1 MQDLNLIELF
11 CYLFLQLHVL
21 ESLPI
26 LECLL
31 QRLLICQFLLA
42 AEVQHK
48 PHHQVPLVALLLDP
62 SRQVDLLD
70 YEMVLG
76 ELVAEDEETVLQLQ
90 F

>member
-11 CYLFLQLHVL
+11 CDLLLQLHVL

-26 LECLL
+26 LKGLL
-31 QRLLICQFLLA
+31 ERLLISYLFLA
-42 AEVQHK
+42 AEVENK
-48 PHHQVPLVALLLDP
+48 PHHQVPLVALFSDP

-76 ELVAEDEETVLQLQ
+76 EFVAEDE
-90 F
+90 